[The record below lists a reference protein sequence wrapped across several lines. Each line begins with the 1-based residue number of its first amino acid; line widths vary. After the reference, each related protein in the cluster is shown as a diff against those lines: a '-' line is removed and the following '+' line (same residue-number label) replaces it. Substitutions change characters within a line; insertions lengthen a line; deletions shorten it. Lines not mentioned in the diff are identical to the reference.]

1 MEYKDYYKILGVERG
16 ADEKAIKR
24 AYRKLAVQYHP
35 DKNPGDARAEERFK
49 EINEAYEVLG
59 DPTKR
64 ARYDQLGASY
74 QAWQRTGG
82 APGGFDW
89 SQWTTGA
96 PGGMRVEV
104 GDLESILGAGFSD
117 FFTSIFGGMGGTQAS
132 GFGSQAAPR
141 GRDVEHSLRISL
153 SEAYHGTRRTL
164 ARDGKQL
171 EVTIPPG
178 ARTGTRVRLS
188 GQGSRGRSQSGDLYL
203 VVEVEPDARFERQG
217 DDLHADVQTDLYTAL
232 LGGEVTV
239 PTPAGDVALTVP
251 AGSQPG
257 QTFRLKGR
265 GMPQLR
271 SPSVHG
277 DLFARLRVTLPTHLS
292 AEEKELLARLAAL
305 RKSSAGSNPG
315 TR

>member
-1 MEYKDYYKILGVERG
+1 MEYKDYYKILGVERN
-16 ADEKAIKR
+16 ADGKAIKR

-35 DKNPGDARAEERFK
+35 DKNPGDSRAEERFK

-59 DPTKR
+59 DPAKR
-64 ARYDQLGASY
+64 ARYDQLGSSY

-89 SQWTTGA
+89 SQWTSGA
-96 PGGMRVEV
+96 PGGVHVEV

-117 FFTSIFGGMGGTQAS
+117 FFTSIFGGMGGAQAA

-141 GRDVEHSLRISL
+141 GRDVEHGLRISL

-203 VVEVEPDARFERQG
+203 VVDVEPDARFERQG
-217 DDLHADVQTDLYTAL
+217 DDLYVDVQTDVYTAL

-239 PTPAGDVALTVP
+239 PTPAGDVTLTVP
-251 AGSQPG
+251 GGSQPG

-271 SPSVHG
+271 TPSVRG
-277 DLFARLRVTLPTHLS
+277 DLYARLRVTLPTQLT
-292 AEEKELLARLAAL
+292 AEEKDLILQLSKL
-305 RKSSAGSNPG
+305 RNPG
-315 TR
+315 AGKHPGAP

>member
-1 MEYKDYYKILGVERG
+1 MPTRRRSS
-16 ADEKAIKR
+16 APSASWPSSTTPTRTR
-24 AYRKLAVQYHP
+24 ATP
-35 DKNPGDARAEERFK
+35 RAEERFK

-59 DPTKR
+59 DPAKR
-64 ARYDQLGASY
+64 ARYDQLGSSY

-89 SQWTTGA
+89 SQWTSGA

-117 FFTSIFGGMGGTQAS
+117 FFTSIFGGMGGAQPS
-132 GFGSQAAPR
+132 GFGGQAAPR
-141 GRDVEHSLRISL
+141 GGDVEHGLRISL
-153 SEAYHGTRRTL
+153 TEAYHGTRRTL

-203 VVEVEPDARFERQG
+203 VVDVEPDARFERQG
-217 DDLHADVQTDLYTAL
+217 DDLHVEVQTDMYTVL

-239 PTPAGDVALTVP
+239 PTPAGDVTLTVP
-251 AGSQPG
+251 GGSQPG

-271 SPSVHG
+271 TPSARG
-277 DLFARLRVTLPTHLS
+277 DLFARLRVTLPTQLT
-292 AEEKELLARLAAL
+292 AEEKDLLQRLSKL
-305 RKSSAGSNPG
+305 RNPDAH
-315 TR
+315 

>member
-1 MEYKDYYKILGVERG
+1 MEYRDYYKILGVERS

-24 AYRKLAVQYHP
+24 AFRKLAVQYHP
-35 DKNPGDARAEERFK
+35 DKNPGDPRAEERFK

-59 DPTKR
+59 DPAKR
-64 ARYDQLGASY
+64 ARYNQLGSSY

-89 SQWTTGA
+89 SQWASGA

-117 FFTSIFGGMGGTQAS
+117 FFTSIFGGMGGAQPS
-132 GFGSQAAPR
+132 GFGGQAAPR
-141 GRDVEHSLRISL
+141 GGDVEHGLRISL
-153 SEAYHGTRRTL
+153 TEAYHGTRRTL

-203 VVEVEPDARFERQG
+203 VVDVEPDARFERQG
-217 DDLHADVQTDLYTAL
+217 DDLHVEVQTDMYTVL

-239 PTPAGDVALTVP
+239 PTPAGDVTLTVP
-251 AGSQPG
+251 GGSQPG

-271 SPSVHG
+271 TPSARG
-277 DLFARLRVTLPTHLS
+277 DLFARLRVTLPTQLT
-292 AEEKELLARLAAL
+292 AEEKDLLQRLSKL
-305 RKSSAGSNPG
+305 RNPDAH
-315 TR
+315 

>member
-1 MEYKDYYKILGVERG
+1 MEYKDYYKILGVERK

-24 AYRKLAVQYHP
+24 AFRKLAVQYHP
-35 DKNPGDARAEERFK
+35 DKNPGDSRAEERFK

-59 DPTKR
+59 DPAKR
-64 ARYDQLGASY
+64 ARYDQLGSSY

-89 SQWTTGA
+89 SQWTSGA

-117 FFTSIFGGMGGTQAS
+117 FFTSIFGGMGGAHPP
-132 GFGSQAAPR
+132 GAGGQAAPR
-141 GRDVEHSLRISL
+141 GRDIEHSLRISL

-203 VVEVEPDARFERQG
+203 VVDVEPDARFERQG
-217 DDLHADVQTDLYTAL
+217 DDLHVEVQTDMYTAL
-232 LGGEVTV
+232 LGGEVKV
-239 PTPAGDVALTVP
+239 PTPAGDVTLTVP
-251 AGSQPG
+251 GGSQPG

-271 SPSVHG
+271 APSARG
-277 DLFARLRVTLPTHLS
+277 DLFARLRVTIPTQLT
-292 AEEKELLARLAAL
+292 AEEKDLLLRLSKLRNPDAR
-305 RKSSAGSNPG
+305 
-315 TR
+315 